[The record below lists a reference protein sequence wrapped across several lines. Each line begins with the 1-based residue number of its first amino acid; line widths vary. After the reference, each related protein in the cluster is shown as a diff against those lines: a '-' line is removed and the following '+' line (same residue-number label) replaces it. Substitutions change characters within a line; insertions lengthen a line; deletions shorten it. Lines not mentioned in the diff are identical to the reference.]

1 MANSFVTLKT
11 IARQALPR
19 LIENLVFPNLVYRD
33 FSNEFHDLGDT
44 IRVRRPVILKAE
56 DFDAEAGVN
65 YQDMQEDAV
74 EVSLD
79 HLATVDARASAIE
92 TATCIDDLNRIFIE
106 AAAAAL
112 TRRVAERFAPLEV
125 DIRHVGIFPGGK
137 VLFAAPDMR
146 PSLVALQAA
155 CESPL
160 VNGHPWTPHTTLL
173 IDQPE
178 VIGAAV
184 PVLMQRFTPLRAR
197 INRLHLCAFWP
208 TREIL
213 RVPLAGKE

>member
-1 MANSFVTLKT
+1 MKATWRIIVRISLVLV
-11 IARQALPR
+11 ALG
-19 LIENLVFPNLVYRD
+19 LICGL
-33 FSNEFHDLGDT
+33 
-44 IRVRRPVILKAE
+44 
-56 DFDAEAGVN
+56 
-65 YQDMQEDAV
+65 
-74 EVSLD
+74 
-79 HLATVDARASAIE
+79 
-92 TATCIDDLNRIFIE
+92 
-106 AAAAAL
+106 
-112 TRRVAERFAPLEV
+112 
-125 DIRHVGIFPGGK
+125 VGIFTGGK
-137 VLFAAPDMR
+137 VLFAAPDMG

-197 INRLHLCAFWP
+197 IDRLHLCAFWP

-213 RVPLAGKE
+213 RVPLAGK